1 MRHLS
6 RDQILSAV
14 EGHGEQAAH
23 LDDCRACRT
32 RVEELRQVLALVA
45 TPATNGVPEP
55 SPLFWN
61 HLSERV
67 REAVAAEPAPQ
78 PARPYFNIG
87 TAASLAAALAIIVI
101 GVAVTMRTAQP
112 VSSVAPVL
120 VLVPGGLPDIADAGT
135 KLPLSPLLND
145 DATWVVMGELAS
157 QLNWEDATEAGLTT
171 GPGAAERAIAQMS
184 DEEQREV
191 VELLQSELRKANRL

>member
-6 RDQILSAV
+6 RDQILAAV
-14 EGHGEQAAH
+14 EGRGEQPPH
-23 LDDCRACRT
+23 LDNCRACRT
-32 RVEELRQVLALVA
+32 RVEELRQVLALAASTA
-45 TPATNGVPEP
+45 TDDVPEP

-61 HLSERV
+61 HLSGRV

-87 TAASLAAALAIIVI
+87 RAASLAAALAIIVI
-101 GVAVTMRTAQP
+101 GVTVTMRTAQP
-112 VSSVAPVL
+112 ANPIVPV
-120 VLVPGGLPDIADAGT
+120 PAGLPDVANAGA
-135 KLPLSPLLND
+135 KLPLSPLFD
-145 DATWVVMGELAS
+145 DDPAWVVMGDLAS

-171 GPGAAERAIAQMS
+171 GPDAAERAIAQMS
-184 DEEQREV
+184 EDEQREV